1 MELPSLSLRP
11 QTQYIAAMVRSTAI
25 AAAVAA
31 LALQADAAGLY
42 PKSSK
47 VLQVDST
54 NYDRLITKSNY
65 TSIVE

>member
-1 MELPSLSLRP
+1 
-11 QTQYIAAMVRSTAI
+11 MVRSTAI

-47 VLQVDST
+47 VLPVDST